1 MTDNLPRKR
10 SFTEILQRRSRAI
23 IILAIFIVAVAIF
36 SMILIHNIAE
46 NRRIDA
52 AAVTFNDQ
60 LTIEFGTTAKAS
72 DFIAHL
78 NGEMLND
85 PEINTHTLGEQEIT
99 FEFYNIKH
107 KKRRRSF
114 TINVID
120 STAPV
125 IYGNNSY
132 TVYQGYDGD
141 LTELMLSGDNVDD
154 TPVRTISGEYNLE
167 RIGSYALDYVI
178 HDASGNETH
187 KNFQLHVVEPPE
199 GVAAGTADDSS
210 EVVGQPLEDVIDL
223 HKSKSTKI
231 GIDVSS
237 WQGKIDWQKAKH
249 AGVEFAFI
257 RVGYQPDFGAD
268 YVVDK
273 MFSENIAGA
282 TEAGLPLGVYFYSC
296 ADSVDEAKRQAEW
309 VRIKV
314 QDYELALGVA
324 FDWEEWQDFNR
335 ANVSFYTL
343 NRIAQTFL
351 DTLSATGYTGMLYG
365 STTYV
370 ERFWQLNPYTIWLAQ
385 YHDHVTYDG
394 EYAIWQLTDAGEVP
408 GIDTYVDLDV
418 LYLPD

>member
-10 SFTEILQRRSRAI
+10 NFTEILQRRSRAI

-36 SMILIHNIAE
+36 SVILIHNIAE

-52 AAVTFNDQ
+52 TSVTFNDQ
-60 LTIEFGTTAKAS
+60 LTVEFGTTAKAS

-120 STAPV
+120 SIAPV

-154 TPVRTISGEYNLE
+154 TPVRTIGGEYNLE

-237 WQGKIDWQKAKH
+237 WQGKIDWQKAKR

-309 VRIKV
+309 VRTKV

-351 DTLSATGYTGMLYG
+351 DTLSAAGYAGMLYG

-408 GIDTYVDLDV
+408 GIDTYVDLNV